1 MMKPLLYKPDLA
13 AAAQRLEAWWENEL
27 VDRVCLQIT
36 APRADMPPE
45 PQPQP
50 RDLEQRWL
58 DIDYALLGL
67 EHHMRHTYFGG
78 EALPIFMGNVGPD
91 AFSAFLGA
99 KVELLPDTT
108 WVRPL
113 ITDWDKMPSLE
124 LQQDGLWWQLQY
136 NLLRR
141 GQELG
146 AGRWLVGF
154 PDGHTGAD
162 ALSALRGR
170 SALCLDFYDSPQRVR
185 EAMLPIRTAGRQVY
199 DAYFNLLQPEVQGSS
214 SGWAHAWGQGC
225 CNVDQCDFLALISPR
240 TFVDFFDEWL
250 QEEMS
255 WFDRI
260 VWHLDGPECL
270 PHLDYLLSQ
279 PKIKAIQWVPGAGM
293 PPQSQWIPLLKRIQA
308 AGKGLWLG
316 VESWEVEILTRELA
330 SPGLMLITSVASQ
343 TEADQ
348 MLRNVAKWTHA

>member
-1 MMKPLLYKPDLA
+1 MKPLLYKPDLEDA
-13 AAAQRLEAWWENEL
+13 AKRLEAWWENEL

-36 APRADMPPE
+36 SPRADATPE
-45 PQPQP
+45 PNLPP

-58 DIDYALLGL
+58 DIDFALQSL
-67 EHHMRHTYFGG
+67 ERHMRRTYFGG

-99 KVELLPDTT
+99 EVGLLPDTT

-113 ITDWDKMPSLE
+113 ISDWEKVPSLE
-124 LQQDGLWWQLQY
+124 FNKDNAWWQLQY

-146 AGRWLVGF
+146 VGRWLVGF
-154 PDGHTGAD
+154 PDSHTGPD

-170 SALCLDFYDSPQRVR
+170 SALCLDFYDNPQQVKD
-185 EAMLPIRTAGRQVY
+185 AMLPIRSAGRKAY
-199 DAYFNLLQPEVQGSS
+199 DAYFSLLQPEVQGSS
-214 SGWAHAWGQGC
+214 SGWCTAWGKGR
-225 CNVDQCDFLALISPR
+225 CNVDQCDFMALISPQ
-240 TFVDFFDEWL
+240 TFQTFFDDWL
-250 QEEMS
+250 QEELA

-279 PKIKAIQWVPGAGM
+279 PKIKAIQWVPGSGM

-316 VESWEVEILTRELA
+316 VEAWEVEILTRELA
-330 SPGLMLITSVASQ
+330 SPGLMLITSASSQ
-343 TEADQ
+343 AEADK
-348 MLRNVAKWTHA
+348 MLRNVANWTHT